1 MSAVVQR
8 PLDVLKQFLE
18 NTPKC
23 NRQLEHYV
31 TKQVFYTCDGT
42 YKFIKRVKDGRAY
55 FSIHCDKCYANPGIE
70 ITGIPTNP
78 MKKIYYHY
86 FEKKPDFMQVT
97 EEQKN
102 EFYSKCMN
110 HLNNQR
116 NKYDST
122 IRDLKIY
129 NPVLSKGIKKEVYYS
144 YLQTPA
150 WKEKREAVFKR
161 DNYKC
166 QACYK
171 NKATEVHH
179 KTYTN
184 LFNEPLFDLVS
195 ICRQCHEVVKHESGG
210 LQSHVDDYDK
220 MKNIVV
226 SVLFHLTQYE
236 AAHIDDVVETLEYF
250 EEFHQAHKKWIENMV
265 KETCKF
271 SQGLFFEKSGY
282 IEKKYLDVI

>member
-1 MSAVVQR
+1 MDGIDQGPMSKLRV
-8 PLDVLKQFLE
+8 FLE

-23 NRQLEHYV
+23 NKELEYWD
-31 TKQVFYTCDGT
+31 TKQIFYRCDGT
-42 YKFIKRVKDGRAY
+42 YKFIRVIDAKISWL
-55 FSIHCDKCYANPGIE
+55 SIHCNKCFASPEPE
-70 ITGIPTNP
+70 ITGISTKP
-78 MKKIYYHY
+78 MKKCYYHY
-86 FEKKPDFMQVT
+86 FENKIDYVEMTEKQKQEFRNSCSDFIHEKK
-97 EEQKN
+97 
-102 EFYSKCMN
+102 SK
-110 HLNNQR
+110 
-116 NKYDST
+116 YIET
-122 IRDLKIY
+122 INDIKIY
-129 NPVLSKGIKKEVYYS
+129 NPKVSKGIKKEVYYS

-166 QACYK
+166 QACHK

-226 SVLFHLTQYE
+226 SVLFYLTQYE
-236 AAHIDDVVETLEYF
+236 SANIDDVVETLEYF

-282 IEKKYLDVI
+282 IEKKYLDVS